1 MLLTLKDMQF
11 LSTVLEQNTAGE
23 DIAKK
28 NLTAEQRERLRD
40 LDEVSVITYGKH
52 LIKNYNEISD

>member
-11 LSTVLEQNTAGE
+11 LSTVLETDTDGK

-28 NLTAEQRERLRD
+28 DLTAEQRERLRD
-40 LDEVSVITYGKH
+40 LDEVSVITYGEH
-52 LIKNYNEISD
+52 LIKNYDEISD

>member
-11 LSTVLEQNTAGE
+11 LSTVLETDTDGK

-52 LIKNYNEISD
+52 LIKNYNEIND

>member
-11 LSTVLEQNTAGE
+11 LSSVLETDTDGK

-28 NLTAEQRERLRD
+28 GLTAEQREKLRD

-52 LIKNYNEISD
+52 LIKNYNDISD

>member
-11 LSTVLEQNTAGE
+11 LSTVLEKNTDGE

>member
-11 LSTVLEQNTAGE
+11 LSTVLETDE
-23 DIAKK
+23 DKRYIAKRD
-28 NLTAEQRERLRD
+28 LTAEQRERLRD

>member
-11 LSTVLEQNTAGE
+11 LSTVLETDTDGK
-23 DIAKK
+23 DVAKSD
-28 NLTAEQRERLRD
+28 LTAEQREKLRD

-52 LIKNYNEISD
+52 LIKNYNEIND

>member
-11 LSTVLEQNTAGE
+11 LSTVLVTDTDGK

-28 NLTAEQRERLRD
+28 NLTDEQRERLRD
-40 LDEVSVITYGKH
+40 LDNLSVITYGKH
-52 LIKNYNEISD
+52 LIKNYSEISD

>member
-11 LSTVLEQNTAGE
+11 LSSVLETDTDGK

-52 LIKNYNEISD
+52 IIKNYNEISD